1 MVDEHVKK
9 HKVSVNSVLK
19 KLGVSSRILFMEK
32 EGAFIKTA
40 YEGRIK
46 GRDIIQGFEENIW
59 SSEDNGGTEE
69 EGI

>member
-1 MVDEHVKK
+1 MREP
-9 HKVSVNSVLK
+9 S
-19 KLGVSSRILFMEK
+19 
-32 EGAFIKTA
+32 A

-46 GRDIIQGFEENIW
+46 GRDIKYIQGFEENIW